1 MFRLNR
7 EIFVKHFF
15 SVAVLLSGLCLA
27 NTARADLGVG
37 DKAPALTIKK
47 WIKGTPVDPTKAG
60 PDKVFVVEFWAT
72 WCGPCRASMPHISDM
87 QERFKDKG
95 VTFIGVSAEN
105 KSKVEKFLENG
116 FDEKM
121 RYTVALD
128 DKRQTSKDWMA
139 AAKQSGIP
147 CSFVVKGGKIKWIG
161 HPMNDLDLK
170 VAELCGDTDYLAYKK
185 KRVEIEQELMQAAK
199 AENWA
204 EVLKAFDKMIEFDPD
219 RFEVRMAKYH
229 LLVTKLD
236 KAKDAAAFGRSIVS
250 ESNSQDDLNQ
260 LAWTILS
267 HDEFEGNRDVEL
279 ATAAAKK
286 AVALTKEKSPK
297 VIDTYALAL
306 AAAGDLKAAVQWQTK
321 AVKLCSDEDPKTKRK
336 LQRKLDDYEKRAK
349 GA

>member
-1 MFRLNR
+1 M
-7 EIFVKHFF
+7 KHFL
-15 SVAVLLSGLCLA
+15 SVAVLLSGFLVA
-27 NTARADLGVG
+27 NSAQAKLGVG
-37 DKAPALTIKK
+37 DKAPALTIKN
-47 WIKGTPVDPTKAG
+47 WIKGAPVDPTKAG
-60 PDKVFVVEFWAT
+60 PDKVIIVEFWAT

-95 VTFIGVSAEN
+95 VTFIGVSAEK
-105 KSKVEKFLENG
+105 KSVVEKFLKNG
-116 FDEKM
+116 NDEKM
-121 RYTVALD
+121 RYTIALD
-128 DKRQTSKDWMA
+128 NKRQTSKDWMSA
-139 AAKQSGIP
+139 AGQTGIP
-147 CSFVVKGGKIKWIG
+147 CSFIVKGGKIRWIG

-199 AENWA
+199 AENWS
-204 EVLKAFDKMIEFDPD
+204 EVLKAFDKMIELDPE
-219 RFEVRMAKYH
+219 RFEVLMAKYH

-250 ESNSQDDLNQ
+250 ESNNKDDLNR

-267 HDEFEGNRDVEL
+267 HDEFEEHRDVEL

-286 AVALTKEKSPK
+286 AVELTEEKSPQ

-336 LQRKLDDYEKRAK
+336 LQRKLEDYEKRAN